1 MKGAVTF
8 GQLLALL
15 AIAAILIP
23 ASFLVVPKLIPKEM
37 VPITTGEAQVQVQ
50 CPQDLTTDIAARAKN
65 PLAISPTYL
74 AAPVTLFKSDQKVL
88 TTTLTSTGDYATV
101 TTNGECGASDYS
113 LVVVNS
119 PSYVAKKVSVPRL
132 TGAIKYVDFDV
143 APFSEVEFRVF
154 DSSWSP
160 LTTGFVQ
167 DVATDTAISLSAGS
181 SADVRIQYRAKSP
194 NAQFGSDEL
203 KSYICADF
211 NLAKY
216 SKDQGVTIS
225 GAGVVGLADTLP
237 KYCAENGYEKA
248 WVINPVKS
256 TEATKE
262 IMVSIKADLGDPT
275 SADSIKLIWV
285 DEHYFIGNDG
295 KLKSGTSDDA
305 SNNVGGV
312 NRFITISV
320 S

>member
-8 GQLLALL
+8 GQLLVLLLVAALV
-15 AIAAILIP
+15 IP
-23 ASFLVVPKLIPKEM
+23 VSFLVVPKLVPKEV
-37 VPITTGEAQVQVQ
+37 VPISTTPEVTAAQ

-74 AAPVTLFKSDQKVL
+74 AVPVTLFKGDQKVL
-88 TTTLTSTGDYATV
+88 TATLSSTGDYATV
-101 TTNGECGASDYS
+101 TTNGECGASDYV
-113 LVVVNS
+113 LAVVNS
-119 PSYVAKKVSVPRL
+119 PNYVAKKVNVPRL

-154 DSSWSP
+154 DSSWQS
-160 LTTGFVQ
+160 LTDGFVQ
-167 DVATDTAISLSAGS
+167 DVATNTPIALGAGS

-225 GAGVVGLADTLP
+225 GSGVIGLADTLP

-248 WVINPVKS
+248 WVISPVKS

-275 SADSIKLIWV
+275 STDPIKLIWV

-295 KLKSGTSDDA
+295 RLKSGTSNDA
-305 SNNVGGV
+305 SNDVGGV
-312 NRFITISV
+312 NRYITISV